1 MFLLC
6 AHGPVASLE
15 VSQFYAGGGLWV
27 DRSGEG
33 KTTQPPSL
41 LLRLTPTRSTS
52 PVSIYPL
59 TRQGRWAWQGLEL
72 SLVGGAVILSLV
84 LPLEGIG
91 PT

>member
-1 MFLLC
+1 MFLLR
-6 AHGPVASLE
+6 AHGPVANLE

-41 LLRLTPTRSTS
+41 LLPRPPTCNTG

-59 TRQGRWAWQGLEL
+59 TRQGRWAWQGLEVP
-72 SLVGGAVILSLV
+72 LVGGAVILSLV
-84 LPLEGIG
+84 FPLEGTG